1 MTVESSSSMQLFRQL
16 LPLFAVIAVIFA
28 LSGIGLA
35 TVPLF
40 IKEDLGLG
48 ATAIGITSGAQFLS
62 AIVLRIAAGR
72 YSDRKGSAPAVNLGL
87 IWTAAGGLLCLFAW
101 VLRDQPIAALGMLL
115 TGRVVLGGGESFVM
129 SGIQTWSL
137 ALAGTPRAAQVIGW
151 VGTAMFS
158 ALALG
163 APLGG
168 NLYQMAGFSSVG
180 IATLLTAFCVLL
192 ITFKARSS
200 ATAQRTQRPLSGVIW
215 HLRVET
221 GAMALAG
228 FAYGAMVSF
237 SVVLFI
243 ERAWQP
249 SWTALTAFSFSL
261 VASRLFFGSLP
272 DRIGGTRAAYLSLF
286 VLAAGLAG
294 MALPG
299 SVWIGLFGALV
310 SGLGYAI
317 VYPALTREAVQRVD
331 ADSRGTALALV
342 SASIYLTLGF
352 GNPLLGMMADH
363 IGTGSVFLFSAAMS
377 VAAALIL
384 ILARRPG

>member
-1 MTVESSSSMQLFRQL
+1 MPVVSASSLQLFQHL
-16 LPLFAVIAVIFA
+16 LPLFAVIAVIFV

-40 IKEDLGLG
+40 IKEDLGMG
-48 ATAIGITSGAQFLS
+48 ATVIGITSGAQFLS

-72 YSDRKGSAPAVNLGL
+72 YSDRKGSALAVNLGL
-87 IWTAAGGLLCLFAW
+87 IWTAIGGLLCILAW
-101 VLRDQPIAALGMLL
+101 FLRDYPLAALGMLL
-115 TGRVVLGGGESFVM
+115 TGRIVSGGGESFVM
-129 SGIQTWSL
+129 SGTQTWSL
-137 ALAGTPRAAQVIGW
+137 AVAGTPRAAQVIGW

-168 NLYQMAGFSSVG
+168 YMYQMAGFSSVG
-180 IATLLTAFCVLL
+180 IATLVTAFCVFLF
-192 ITFKARSS
+192 TFRARSP
-200 ATAQRTQRPLSGVIW
+200 ATSPKAQPPLGGVIW
-215 HLRVET
+215 RLRVET

-249 SWTALTAFSFSL
+249 SWTALSAFSFTL

-286 VLAAGLAG
+286 VLAAGMAG

-299 SVWIGLFGALV
+299 GIWVGLLGALV
-310 SGLGYAI
+310 SGLGYAV

-331 ADSRGTALALV
+331 VESRGTALAMV
-342 SASIYLTLGF
+342 SASIYVTLGL

-363 IGTGSVFLFSAAMS
+363 IGTGSVFLFSGAMS
-377 VAAALIL
+377 LAAALIL
-384 ILARRPG
+384 IVARRPG